1 MRWRHCGDARPD
13 CQTPSRFVVAHCQQ
27 QADGATETGEL
38 MPGYV
43 IVWSEDAKAE
53 IETLPAF
60 RWPPIE
66 KRSPISRIRPRS
78 RQGIGSVSDE
88 KRCPRSIPIRLG
100 NNGSARTG
108 SFTPWKVGPSQFFG
122 LF

>member
-1 MRWRHCGDARPD
+1 AHLQSVRLPRGDPPRPFPRISKGMRWRHCGDARPE

-60 RWPPIE
+60 P
-66 KRSPISRIRPRS
+66 SRAMDNGVAHLVA
-78 RQGIGSVSDE
+78 QDA
-88 KRCPRSIPIRLG
+88 LG
-100 NNGSARTG
+100 
-108 SFTPWKVGPSQFFG
+108 
-122 LF
+122 